1 LAADSKSSKKSID
14 SVRSLKHLRK
24 GLAIYKTGRS
34 PFWYIRLRDPLTAK
48 YVVRSSREKSRHEAI
63 EAAFEFADT
72 YHSRANSVFAQSKDA
87 SFEHYGKILLQS
99 QKTKTNWSHRDNRIL
114 SRPKDGLIF
123 YFGKYDV
130 TKVTSGMVRKY
141 LSHLDENR
149 ATPLAESTKSK
160 HVILIKKV
168 LMLAVDDGLMRT
180 LPPMPKAKRVDTPR
194 HAFTDK
200 EYERFSQAALACAE
214 RGDIVRGARIT
225 GHHAKMFNFV
235 VHSFLRPSV
244 GELFGLKHKDIQQ
257 DPKTNYLTMTIR
269 RGKTGRRE
277 SVTMPFGAAIYGSS
291 GSNMQLSPPD
301 PEEYV
306 WMPDYPNRTT
316 AIDTARRIFNH
327 ILQHAGLDDQDKKLT
342 PYSLRH
348 YALQRR
354 LRGSN
359 GKVDIHTLAKNAG
372 TSVDQLERF
381 YLARM
386 APTPEMIENLHTTGA
401 ATNKRVV
408 ETRDYHT
415 SILEANEEDEE

>member
-1 LAADSKSSKKSID
+1 MT
-14 SVRSLKHLRK
+14 SLKHLRK

-34 PFWYIRLRDPLTAK
+34 PFWYIRLRDPLTSK
-48 YVVRSSREKSRHEAI
+48 YVVRSSREKSRLDAI
-63 EAAFEFADT
+63 ETAFELADT
-72 YHSRANSVFAQSKDA
+72 YHSKAHGELAQTKST
-87 SFEHYGKILLQS
+87 SFEHFAKILLETQKS
-99 QKTKTNWSHRDNRIL
+99 QTDWSHRDNRIL

-123 YFGKYDV
+123 YFGKHDV

-149 ATPLAESTKSK
+149 AKPLAESTKSK

-200 EYERFSQAALACAE
+200 EYERFSQAALECAE

-257 DPKTNYLTMTIR
+257 DPKTNYLKMTVR

-291 GSNMQLSPPD
+291 GSNMQLNPPD

-306 WMPDYPNRTT
+306 WMPDYPIRPLVTS
-316 AIDTARRIFNH
+316 A
-327 ILQHAGLDDQDKKLT
+327 
-342 PYSLRH
+342 
-348 YALQRR
+348 
-354 LRGSN
+354 
-359 GKVDIHTLAKNAG
+359 AKSAQ
-372 TSVDQLERF
+372 SPV
-381 YLARM
+381 
-386 APTPEMIENLHTTGA
+386 
-401 ATNKRVV
+401 
-408 ETRDYHT
+408 
-415 SILEANEEDEE
+415 